1 MSIMVLNGMASAIE
15 VVFREL
21 DEHLTQTTLKTGM
34 KCAHLCNACC
44 RTKNIEASPVEFIP
58 LAAALY
64 ETRRIDEFLTLL
76 DKSDETGHCPLFLP
90 DAWKE
95 GKGGCWDYEKRGLVC
110 RLFGFGYRLDRE
122 GIAELVTCKVLK
134 DNTPEEVDKARQLG
148 YKSPDTIPL
157 FRNYSMQLYSIAPD
171 LAIQQLP
178 VNQAIRIAI
187 EKLYFH
193 FPEGIN
199 QSDTPKERPL

>member
-1 MSIMVLNGMASAIE
+1 MVLNEMAKAIE
-15 VVFREL
+15 EVFREL
-21 DEHLTQTTLKTGM
+21 DDHLTRTTSKTGM

-44 RTKNIEASPVEFIP
+44 RTRNIEASAAEFIP

-64 ETRRIDEFLTLL
+64 ERGRIDEFLTLL
-76 DKSDETGHCPLFLP
+76 DKSDETGHCPLFMP

-95 GKGGCWDYEKRGLVC
+95 GKGSCWDYEKRGLVC
-110 RLFGFGYRLDRE
+110 RLFGFGYRLGRE

-134 DNTPEEVDKARQLG
+134 DSTPEAIDKARQLG
-148 YKSPDTIPL
+148 IKSPDTIPI

-171 LAIQQLP
+171 LAVQQLP
-178 VNQAIRIAI
+178 INKAIRLAI

-193 FPEGIN
+193 YPEGIN
-199 QSDTPKERPL
+199 QSDLIRDV

>member
-1 MSIMVLNGMASAIE
+1 M
-15 VVFREL
+15 
-21 DEHLTQTTLKTGM
+21 
-34 KCAHLCNACC
+34 
-44 RTKNIEASPVEFIP
+44 
-58 LAAALY
+58 
-64 ETRRIDEFLTLL
+64 
-76 DKSDETGHCPLFLP
+76 
-90 DAWKE
+90 
-95 GKGGCWDYEKRGLVC
+95 C

>member
-1 MSIMVLNGMASAIE
+1 MASAIE
-15 VVFREL
+15 EVFREL
-21 DEHLTQTTLKTGM
+21 EEHLTRTNLKTGM

-44 RTKNIEASPVEFIP
+44 RTKNIEASPAEFIP

-64 ETRRIDEFLTLL
+64 ETGRIDEFLTMLE
-76 DKSDETGHCPLFLP
+76 KSEQTGNCPLFMP

-95 GKGGCWDYEKRGLVC
+95 GKGSCWDYEKRGLVC
-110 RLFGFGYRLDRE
+110 RLFGFGYRLDRD

-134 DNTPEEVDKARQLG
+134 DRTPEAVDKAQQLG
-148 YKSPDTIPL
+148 YKSADTIPV
-157 FRNYSMQLYSIAPD
+157 FRNYSMQLFSIAPD

-178 VNQAIRIAI
+178 INKAIRLAI

-193 FPEGIN
+193 YPETIN
-199 QSDTPKERPL
+199 QSDSE